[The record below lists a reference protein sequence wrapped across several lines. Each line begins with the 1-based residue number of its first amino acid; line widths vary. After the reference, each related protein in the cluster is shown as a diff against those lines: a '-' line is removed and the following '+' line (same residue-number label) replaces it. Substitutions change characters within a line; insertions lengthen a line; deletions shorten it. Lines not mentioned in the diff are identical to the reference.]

1 MGIVVWLIAAA
12 LLAALELAAGEF
24 TFLMLGAAALAGAG
38 ITAAGGPLWLQV
50 AAFGVTALGLI
61 VFLRPY
67 LKRKLTQPPAIET
80 GTQALVGKL
89 ATVEEEAGSSAG
101 LIRLDGELW
110 SARTVDPDIAYEPGS
125 RVRVL
130 RFEGPTAIVWKET

>member
-1 MGIVVWLIAAA
+1 
-12 LLAALELAAGEF
+12 
-24 TFLMLGAAALAGAG
+24 MLGAAALAGAG
-38 ITAAGGPLWLQV
+38 VTAAGGPLWLQV
-50 AAFGVTALGLI
+50 AAFGVAALGLI

-89 ATVEEEAGSSAG
+89 ATVEEEAGASAG

-110 SARTVDPDIAYEPGS
+110 SARTVDPDIAYAPGS
-125 RVRVL
+125 RVRVV
-130 RFEGPTAIVWKET
+130 RFEGPIAIVWKDA